1 MPSDTSP
8 NLEALYRR
16 LHALILG
23 GVDMHDVLETAQY
36 LRGEHPGAAG
46 HDGGMPW
53 RARRTLESGMFV
65 AYSRPFVDSR
75 RRGLPQLKR
84 ASGLSAE
91 LQDSHKEILSRR
103 NSVYAHTGE
112 TPLRQVLQLAEPGDR
127 AAWVRD
133 QGDLSEQWFPPT
145 RELLDDVAALAAAHL
160 ESFLAE
166 IEEVRSLI
174 LATEERLSAQ
184 SSSAR

>member
-1 MPSDTSP
+1 VPELPDLTVVADALHSALAGRRIRSATAPGPLAVRGTPSE
-8 NLEALYRR
+8 LEALVSQR
-16 LHALILG
+16 
-23 GVDMHDVLETAQY
+23 V
-36 LRGEHPGAAG
+36 
-46 HDGGMPW
+46 
-53 RARRTLESGMFV
+53 ESI
-65 AYSRPFVDSR
+65 R
-75 RRGLPQLKR
+75 RRGKFLLIR
-84 ASGLSAE
+84 LE
-91 LQDSHKEILSRR
+91 HDEIAANPML
-103 NSVYAHTGE
+103 TG
-112 TPLRQVLQLAEPGDR
+112 RFQLAEPGDR